1 MTDETRN
8 PKAEPQAATTGS
20 GKERTDMSI
29 TTATNTV
36 MPNAAA
42 GDSETMPSDT
52 ASGIDTLGAL
62 DALNSLHELNSDRDR
77 MAKRS
82 EHGMRAMCIHLSLLY
97 IPGVLAYWSIGL
109 MFGGR
114 FVSDIAYIVTMTA
127 LVLIVLSPLL
137 LIARYRKTTGMP
149 AFATN
154 SAKRVAFRDRRF
166 FAAYLT
172 SIIAQLLLP
181 WTGFAWGFIGG
192 NWIGAVVLAVLTAL
206 AIYGLERW
214 HIREWTRVS
223 RLPVAPE
230 EDPHAR

>member
-8 PKAEPQAATTGS
+8 PEADSQAAATGS
-20 GKERTDMSI
+20 EKERADMPI
-29 TTATNTV
+29 DTATAPVMTNTV
-36 MPNAAA
+36 AD
-42 GDSETMPSDT
+42 GGKTTPSSP
-52 ASGIDTLGAL
+52 APGIDALGAM

-82 EHGMRAMCIHLSLLY
+82 ERGMRVMCVHLSLLY
-97 IPGVLAYWSIGL
+97 IPGVLAYWSTGL
-109 MFGGR
+109 MFSGR
-114 FVSDIAYIVTMTA
+114 FVSDIAYIITMAA

-149 AFATN
+149 AFATT
-154 SAKRVAFRDRRF
+154 SAKRAAFRDRRF

-172 SIIAQLLLP
+172 SIITQLFLP
-181 WTGFAWGFIGG
+181 WIGFAWGFIGG

-223 RLPVAPE
+223 RLPVVPE
-230 EDPHAR
+230 EDPHA